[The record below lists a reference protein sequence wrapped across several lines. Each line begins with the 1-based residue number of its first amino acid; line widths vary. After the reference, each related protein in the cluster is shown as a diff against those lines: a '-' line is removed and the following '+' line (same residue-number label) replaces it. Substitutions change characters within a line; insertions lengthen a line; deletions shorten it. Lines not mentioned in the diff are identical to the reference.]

1 MSVSRFEVE
10 QYNRFQLQRSYR
22 YIYLPNEDFSFLE
35 KIEIETR
42 EKLIAQGQDASTIK
56 LLQSKKQKR
65 KAKG

>member
-65 KAKG
+65 KAKR